1 MNIDRTTYFKK
12 LEYELEKTLKKT
24 YKNNFFR
31 SDQDKVISFLWSVL
45 RLNNFNCLYE
55 QFQIPST
62 NLTTFCKEDIKNII
76 KKGELII
83 SGIKLIDYFFE
94 ECIST
99 DPTNCKKKIFK
110 FTQNIIKERQ
120 FKKGLQQIGF
130 HKTES
135 TTKYPSIT
143 DIIKLIKN
151 EEKIIEKKVLN
162 QEEDI
167 ELEIEAQ
174 KRETEIEKRETEI
187 EEEEIKEKYKRRK
200 ERKHITI
207 LPKETEKY
215 EELKITNKQI
225 INTYLDLMHQSNFC
239 NYSIIPENVNEKT
252 KINREEY
259 CNEENYNSIQKKL
272 DDLNKI
278 LNQNCYEI
286 YKFTINYGTV
296 DEPKIKHRDMNKIDL
311 SKLFQII
318 KFSINI
324 NEYHDVLPPSIIQSH
339 KRDISEN
346 IEFKFYSLTSTNR
359 IKDTYQIFFLSN
371 KILNETEWRWIE
383 KEFDTIR
390 IYNEFLLYL
399 DNLKKNKSYNKRLT
413 FNDDPKLEETL
424 HFKPYYTEE
433 YAATPAFNKSSN
445 FFEEGAYIK
454 NKIKNEEDYR
464 SNYKRVKPVKSSL
477 KRNNTIL
484 QSFMSNGGKRRK
496 TYKNI

>member
-1 MNIDRTTYFKK
+1 MNIDRTTYFKT
-12 LEYELEKTLKKT
+12 LEHELEKTLKKT

-31 SDQDKVISFLWSVL
+31 SDQDKVISFLWSVV

-62 NLTTFCKEDIKNII
+62 NLTSFCKEDIKNII

-99 DPTNCKKKIFK
+99 NPTNCKKKIFK
-110 FTQNIIKERQ
+110 FTTNQIKERQ
-120 FKKGLQQIGF
+120 FKKGLQQLGF

-135 TTKYPSIT
+135 TKKYPSIT
-143 DIIKLIKN
+143 DIIKLIKD
-151 EEKIIEKKVLN
+151 EQKIIENKVSK

-174 KRETEIEKRETEI
+174 KRETEIEEEETKIKKKETKEHNKRRTERKQFLPTETEQKN
-187 EEEEIKEKYKRRK
+187 E
-200 ERKHITI
+200 
-207 LPKETEKY
+207 
-215 EELKITNKQI
+215 NKQI
-225 INTYLDLMHQSNFC
+225 INTYLDLMHQSNLC
-239 NYSIIPENVNEKT
+239 NYSIIPENVNRET

-259 CNEENYNSIQKKL
+259 CNEQDYNSIQTKL

-278 LNQNCYEI
+278 LNQNCYEK

-296 DEPKIKHRDMNKIDL
+296 DEAKIKHRDMNKIDL
-311 SKLFQII
+311 SKLFQIT
-318 KFSINI
+318 KFSINR
-324 NEYHDVLPPSIIQSH
+324 NEYRDVLPPSIIQSH
-339 KRDISEN
+339 KEISEN

-359 IKDTYQIFFLSN
+359 IKDTYHIFFLSN
-371 KILNETEWRWIE
+371 KILNETKWRWVE
-383 KEFDTIR
+383 REFDTTR

-413 FNDDPKLEETL
+413 FNDPKLEETL

-433 YAATPAFNKSSN
+433 YAATPAFDKSSN
-445 FFEEGAYIK
+445 FFEEGEYKK

-477 KRNNTIL
+477 KRNNTMYRR
-484 QSFMSNGGKRRK
+484 FMSNGGKRRK
-496 TYKNI
+496 TYKKYRK